1 MDIQRKAFQIIY
13 DITGIILRW
22 DKQQLSDKEAM
33 REIVR
38 TLASEVDK
46 NGKFYELRKEK
57 SSSVLVQKKVLAP
70 MIIGVVFFAVLFGV
84 TDPFTINDDVKKV
97 EEEQISFE
105 QLDETPSDIKE
116 QNYSMVEDF
125 SNKTISKKD
134 S

>member
-70 MIIGVVFFAVLFGV
+70 MVIGVVFFAVLFGV

-105 QLDETPSDIKE
+105 QLDETPSNIKE
-116 QNYSMVEDF
+116 QNYSVVEEF